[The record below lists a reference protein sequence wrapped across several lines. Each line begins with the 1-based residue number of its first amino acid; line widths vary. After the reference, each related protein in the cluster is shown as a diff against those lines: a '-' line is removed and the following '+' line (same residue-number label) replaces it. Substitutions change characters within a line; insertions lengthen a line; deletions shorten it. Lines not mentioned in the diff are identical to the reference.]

1 MAMSAGQSAVP
12 TQARTRIAFLTLVI
26 AAFVIGSATGG
37 LVTLSASTAVDEE
50 QAAVASDT
58 GAACDSTEFSNYR
71 RLLGNM
77 RAAADR
83 HDIRAYVGFRNDL
96 AALIRAVGP
105 EGSVQLV
112 GAIEFG
118 CWD

>member
-1 MAMSAGQSAVP
+1 MSAGQIAVP

-26 AAFVIGSATGG
+26 AAFVLGSATGG
-37 LVTLSASTAVDEE
+37 LVTLAASTAVDEQ

-58 GAACDSTEFSNYR
+58 AAPCDWSEFSNYR

-77 RAAADR
+77 RAAADW

-96 AALIRAVGP
+96 ASLIRAVGP
-105 EGSVQLV
+105 KESVQLV